1 MIRVRQVDD
10 VAIIDWSH
18 KDVAT
23 VVPRIRSLV
32 DAATSSD
39 GGAKRLL
46 LNMRE
51 VETLKGEGLE
61 TLTEALS
68 VCEDKGCT
76 LAMFGLNTYLTQLVD
91 IMGLH
96 EVMPTIVGAEESE
109 ALTRVRTL
117 EPGAPR
123 EVAIR
128 AEEIE
133 FDPVDSDASPR
144 PAATPAQAARA
155 PRGSASDDVEFEF
168 EEPARPRGPKTVKF
182 DRLDLTTKAAASDQS
197 DEDLLGVSW
206 GDLVAQGLAIGGPDA
221 AGIVARVKSEATAP
235 TRSLGS
241 AKDTAT
247 RATPKVPE
255 EAETIEHKTA
265 IIPAFS
271 IGSDVRSAA
280 DQLADSAEEEPEE
293 EEENLEVE
301 FEPSASSGE
310 RPVSPLFGG
319 ADQESSEFSP
329 VDEPPAKAPAPAA
342 RTPSARLQQQVT
354 PPPTPRPATPRPAT
368 ARPAQPAA
376 QQAQRP
382 AAAPPPARTAPPGA
396 PAATGGMDQGDE
408 TVMFQPDGLLA
419 EVLAA
424 VAPTQPEPGSPA
436 TPPKA
441 TSRPAAETAPAVVT
455 RGGGAAPARSENGLD
470 ELKKFLGDY
479 ALVSELHLRVLDKFS
494 REGVEKVLGRP
505 EVQSAVGGS
514 AAAISSILEDFV
526 QARLLRRRRSPR
538 IRGGT
543 GFLYSPSPRTR
554 NAVIRL
560 LRRYEDGTTRAE
572 VMSWVSAVRK
582 ANER

>member
-10 VAIIDWSH
+10 VAIVDWSH

-23 VVPRIRSLV
+23 VVPRIRALV
-32 DAATSSD
+32 DANQ
-39 GGAKRLL
+39 AKRLL

-76 LAMFGLNTYLTQLVD
+76 LGMFGLNTYLTQLVD

-96 EVMPTIVGAEESE
+96 EVMPTIVGTEESE

-123 EVAIR
+123 DEVLA

-133 FDPVDSDASPR
+133 FDPVDSGAASEGP
-144 PAATPAQAARA
+144 ARA
-155 PRGSASDDVEFEF
+155 AADGAEDVEFEF
-168 EEPARPRGPKTVKF
+168 EEPTSRPGGRPPSKKSPLATVKF
-182 DRLDLTTKAAASDQS
+182 ERGAKPTPNEQT
-197 DEDLLGVSW
+197 DEDLLGVAW
-206 GDLVAQGLAIGGPDA
+206 GDLVAQGLAIGGPA
-221 AGIVARVKSEATAP
+221 AADIVARVKSEATAP
-235 TRSLGS
+235 TRSLGPT
-241 AKDTAT
+241 KDTAT
-247 RATPKVPE
+247 RATKVPE
-255 EAETIEHKTA
+255 ELEPIEHKTA

-271 IGSDVRSAA
+271 IGSEVRNAA
-280 DQLADSAEEEPEE
+280 DQLEQSE
-293 EEENLEVE
+293 EEENLEVD

-310 RPVSPLFGG
+310 RPVRPLFGT
-319 ADQESSEFSP
+319 ADPEPSGWSP
-329 VDEPPAKAPAPAA
+329 VDESSA
-342 RTPSARLQQQVT
+342 RPTKRSPSARLPQPAT
-354 PPPTPRPATPRPAT
+354 PPTPRPATPQPAT
-368 ARPAQPAA
+368 ARP
-376 QQAQRP
+376 AQRP
-382 AAAPPPARTAPPGA
+382 AAAPPAAAARTSPPTQ
-396 PAATGGMDQGDE
+396 PPATGGMDQGDE

-424 VAPTQPEPGSPA
+424 VAPTEPAPPA
-436 TPPKA
+436 TPSRA
-441 TSRPAAETAPAVVT
+441 TSRPEAAPAMVT
-455 RGGGAAPARSENGLD
+455 RGGGAAPPVRSDNGVE

-479 ALVSELHLRVLDKFS
+479 AMVSELHLRVLDKFS

-526 QARLLRRRRSPR
+526 QARLIRRRRSPR